1 MLVRTLAALLSLLLL
16 ASACSS
22 PRAALPT
29 SASVPQLPPVPA
41 VDGALRLQLVYPAV
55 GALQPGAD
63 STFLFGSTGTGKA
76 NLTINGSPV
85 AVAANG
91 AFLAYVPVRRGYRL
105 EGRAGRQQDT
115 LVYRYRVPAA
125 PAPAV
130 EAFAARGAFVASGRD
145 TLATGSQIADAA
157 PSPGADRRW
166 FFPIGTR
173 LTVDGKLVGADVYRV
188 RLTPATE
195 AWIRGEVLAF
205 EDSAA
210 TPPPLAQGRI
220 VESEAFTD
228 VIFAAHHAP
237 FLVDAGPD
245 EVRVTVYGPVGLPPL
260 EPTAWLAAVE
270 ARPSPDSTVLVARPT
285 TSVWGF
291 KAFHTDDGSLV
302 VRLRHPPRIDP
313 ADPARGVRVLVDPGH
328 PPAGAIGP
336 TGLTEAEANLQIGL
350 RLAEKLRARGADV
363 RMTRT
368 GPDGMVSNTDA
379 AADLWA
385 RVDSAVAWDAE
396 LLVSVHNNAFADG
409 VNPFTHYGSETYY
422 FHAFSRPLAEALLA
436 EIVPVTGLPDLG
448 AKPRS
453 LALVRPT
460 WMPSTLTESLFMMF
474 PQQEAA
480 LRDAAFIDR
489 LAEAHLRG
497 IEAFLRQRARR

>member
-1 MLVRTLAALLSLLLL
+1 MFARTFAAILALLL
-16 ASACSS
+16 ASACAS
-22 PRAALPT
+22 PREALHAP
-29 SASVPQLPPVPA
+29 ASIPELPPVPA
-41 VDGALRLQLVYPAV
+41 VDGALHLELVYPAAA
-55 GALQPGAD
+55 ALQPGAD

-76 NLTINGSPV
+76 ELTINGLPV

-91 AFLAYVPVRRGYRL
+91 AFLAFVPVRRAYTL
-105 EGRAGRQQDT
+105 EARADRQRDT
-115 LVYRYRVPAA
+115 LVYRYRVPVTAA
-125 PAPAV
+125 PPV
-130 EAFAARGAFVASGRD
+130 EAFEARSALVTSGRD

-166 FFPIGTR
+166 FFPVGTR
-173 LTVDGKLVGADVYRV
+173 LRVDGKLAGEDVYRV

-195 AWIRGEVLAF
+195 AWIRGDFLAF

-210 TPPPLAQGRI
+210 APPPTSQGRI
-220 VESEAFTD
+220 VEAAAFTD
-228 VIFAAHHAP
+228 VILAAHYAP
-237 FLVDAGPD
+237 FLVDARPD
-245 EVRVTVYGPVGLPPL
+245 EVRVTVYGQAGLPPL

-270 ARPSPDSTVLVARPT
+270 GRALPDSTVLIARPS

-291 KAFHTDDGSLV
+291 KAFYADDGSLV

-313 ADPARGVRVLVDPGH
+313 ANPTRGVRVLVDPGH

-336 TGLTEAEANLQIGL
+336 TALTEAEANLQIGL

-368 GPDGMVSNTDA
+368 GPDGMVSNTSA
-379 AADLWA
+379 ATDLWA

-480 LRDAAFIDR
+480 LRDAAFLDR

-497 IEAFLRQRARR
+497 IEAFLRQSARR